1 MGDIP
6 MLLSPQITQ
15 NLCTIFEL
23 LSSAIVLWNLRL
35 AHLLW
40 NVGIG
45 QVLRRRWVEDGEEG
59 PQRFSWQVLGEREE
73 EALQLS

>member
-1 MGDIP
+1 MGNIP

-35 AHLLW
+35 AHLLS

-45 QVLRRRWVEDGEEG
+45 QVLRRKWVDLSFR
-59 PQRFSWQVLGEREE
+59 PRKYLLGFVAPNNRN
-73 EALQLS
+73 